1 MSKKVLLTLLSVF
14 LPILGWS
21 QPPHTFTRYGRE
33 NNFSGTTVEDMAQDR
48 YGQLWLAT
56 WGGLY
61 SFDGRTFRNYRT
73 GDPDDR
79 DNPRSNHFTDVEILE
94 NGEILVVSYDSK
106 LFRFNPDP
114 GSLEPVDSQ
123 GQGIQTIFRPK
134 PDALYFLTQNGEML
148 DASFSSFCRLR
159 ADAAVRGMVAGPDG
173 NDWIL
178 TDKGI
183 YRDGRLATEIPA
195 FCATT
200 AEGALYIGSAG
211 ELLCYKD
218 QQFTSLP
225 AKLAADITFITQVP
239 DRPEL
244 LLGTDRD
251 GFELYNLDDG
261 TRRHIAL
268 EGRSAGEG
276 PFHGLTDTRG
286 NLWIYSTQGS
296 LNWYDPDAH
305 RLLPFFNP
313 NLQQGWNSETGV
325 TALLS
330 DFQGNLWIGS
340 GWGGLERVIFHRENF
355 KLKPI
360 DASRQVAPEN
370 SVRALLQGASTLI
383 FAATRDNLLHV
394 LDESFNEVDVWTLD
408 RPGFTLA
415 DAHDGNLW
423 VGTRG
428 AGLLELSVQTNERV
442 RHSMARYGKDDLFYG
457 PNSND
462 IFSLL
467 EDDAHRL
474 WIGTFDDGIA
484 YVDLDPKERLFISK
498 KNRLSF
504 PTERRNRL
512 RCLAKGPDGR
522 LYAGGQMGLF
532 VCEHPDGEPEDM
544 RFERFTEIAD
554 YDIQHILF
562 TSSGELFACSYGA
575 GLLRFDSGD
584 PDSGFRAWTANDG
597 MLSNYILSAI
607 EDQAGNLWVATQAG
621 LNRLNPQT
629 GSLIGFPYDRLGHTL
644 RFNEGAPLRTRR
656 GELCFN
662 SSAGIFYFDPE
673 EISNN
678 NFVPKLLVQGFFIA
692 GERHS
697 LDEKGTVYVRP
708 TDGIRLQV
716 AAVDLTAPEQVLYSY
731 KLEGADEDWNHLGN
745 QAMISIPPQRPGRY
759 TLRVRSTNGAGLE
772 VDNER
777 TFNIVVRRDFLQTGW
792 AGMIYLVIAALA
804 VLLLTRRMNRR
815 NGEAK
820 EPEEDPLLRGL
831 HGDDRRF
838 AETFT
843 GYLASHLDD
852 GSLDVP
858 QMCEAMNV
866 SRSVLFERCRSLLG
880 KTPASFLRQMRL
892 ARAQELLREG
902 GRTVTEVSY
911 AVGIND
917 PHYFSKIFKKEF
929 GVKPTDYRRT
939 TTT

>member
-73 GDPDDR
+73 GDPDDS

-225 AKLAADITFITQVP
+225 AQLTADITFITQVP

-678 NFVPKLLVQGFFIA
+678 NFVPQLLVQGFFIA

-792 AGMIYLVIAALA
+792 AGMIYLMIAALA
-804 VLLLTRRMNRR
+804 VFLLTRRMNRR

>member
-1 MSKKVLLTLLSVF
+1 
-14 LPILGWS
+14 
-21 QPPHTFTRYGRE
+21 
-33 NNFSGTTVEDMAQDR
+33 
-48 YGQLWLAT
+48 
-56 WGGLY
+56 
-61 SFDGRTFRNYRT
+61 
-73 GDPDDR
+73 
-79 DNPRSNHFTDVEILE
+79 
-94 NGEILVVSYDSK
+94 
-106 LFRFNPDP
+106 
-114 GSLEPVDSQ
+114 
-123 GQGIQTIFRPK
+123 
-134 PDALYFLTQNGEML
+134 
-148 DASFSSFCRLR
+148 
-159 ADAAVRGMVAGPDG
+159 
-173 NDWIL
+173 
-178 TDKGI
+178 
-183 YRDGRLATEIPA
+183 
-195 FCATT
+195 
-200 AEGALYIGSAG
+200 
-211 ELLCYKD
+211 
-218 QQFTSLP
+218 
-225 AKLAADITFITQVP
+225 
-239 DRPEL
+239 
-244 LLGTDRD
+244 
-251 GFELYNLDDG
+251 
-261 TRRHIAL
+261 
-268 EGRSAGEG
+268 
-276 PFHGLTDTRG
+276 
-286 NLWIYSTQGS
+286 
-296 LNWYDPDAH
+296 
-305 RLLPFFNP
+305 
-313 NLQQGWNSETGV
+313 
-325 TALLS
+325 
-330 DFQGNLWIGS
+330 
-340 GWGGLERVIFHRENF
+340 
-355 KLKPI
+355 
-360 DASRQVAPEN
+360 
-370 SVRALLQGASTLI
+370 
-383 FAATRDNLLHV
+383 
-394 LDESFNEVDVWTLD
+394 
-408 RPGFTLA
+408 
-415 DAHDGNLW
+415 
-423 VGTRG
+423 
-428 AGLLELSVQTNERV
+428 
-442 RHSMARYGKDDLFYG
+442 MARYGKDDLFYG

-484 YVDLDPKERLFISK
+484 YMDLDPKERLFISK

-544 RFERFTEIAD
+544 RFERFTKIAD

-792 AGMIYLVIAALA
+792 AGVIYLVIAALA

-939 TTT
+939 TTS